1 MCPGPTHS
9 AIGEDF
15 RANPRWRKR
24 ALLRAVAFNKQ
35 AILGMMLVL
44 ALLAVAISA
53 NIVAPYDPNL
63 QDYSSIMQP
72 PSWKHPCG
80 TDEIGRDQLSRI
92 IYGARVSIGVAGAA
106 VAISGTAGVILGLVA
121 GHFAPW
127 VDEVIMRFTD
137 ALWSFPSL
145 LLAIGVASALGR
157 GIVSLVAALGVIG
170 VAGITRLV
178 RGQTLVTRELEYVM
192 AARSSGSSEWRVIRL
207 HLWPNITTPILVAI
221 STGIATAILNESSL
235 SFLGIGI
242 QPPTPSWGSML
253 RSGYHFMNAAIWLS
267 IFPGLAI
274 VLAVLG
280 FTLLSDGLQIV
291 LDPRL
296 RYGRQG
302 S

>member
-1 MCPGPTHS
+1 
-9 AIGEDF
+9 
-15 RANPRWRKR
+15 
-24 ALLRAVAFNKQ
+24 VA
-35 AILGMMLVL
+35 
-44 ALLAVAISA
+44 S
-53 NIVAPYDPNL
+53 
-63 QDYSSIMQP
+63 
-72 PSWKHPCG
+72 
-80 TDEIGRDQLSRI
+80 
-92 IYGARVSIGVAGAA
+92 AA
-106 VAISGTAGVILGLVA
+106 VAISGVAGVLLGLIA

-127 VDEVIMRFTD
+127 IDEAIMRFTD

-145 LLAIGVASALGR
+145 LLAIGIASALGR
-157 GIVSLVAALGVIG
+157 GVVSLIVALGAIG
-170 VAGITRLV
+170 IASITRLV
-178 RGQTLVTRELEYVM
+178 RGQALVTRELEYVM
-192 AARSSGSSEWRVIRL
+192 AARGAGSSEWRVIRR
-207 HLWPNITTPILVAI
+207 HVWPNITTPVLVGL

-280 FTLLSDGLQIV
+280 FTLLSDGLQII

-296 RYGRQG
+296 RYGRQT